1 MNIKRRKKRGAVVN
15 THALNDIMF
24 FLLLF
29 FLILSTLAYP
39 NVIKVLLP
47 EAGETQQREPKKS
60 LQLAVDEYHD
70 YYLDGEKMS
79 VEQLGQRLEYIGK
92 TFPESTCSIS
102 MDRNLPVQDLVEVMQ
117 LGAKSDIRMYLKTSK
132 IEGE

>member
-29 FLILSTLAYP
+29 FLILSTLANP

-79 VEQLGQRLEYIGK
+79 VEQLTAIGVHWKNFSREYLFHFNGSK
-92 TFPESTCSIS
+92 LTCSRFS
-102 MDRNLPVQDLVEVMQ
+102 
-117 LGAKSDIRMYLKTSK
+117 GSDAVGR
-132 IEGE
+132 

>member
-29 FLILSTLAYP
+29 FLILSTLANP

-47 EAGETQQREPKKS
+47 QAGETQQKESKKA
-60 LQLAVDEYHD
+60 LQLAVDAQRNYF
-70 YYLDGEKMS
+70 LDGEAMS

-92 TFPESTCSIS
+92 AFPESTCSIS
-102 MDRNLPVQDLVEVMQ
+102 MDRNLSVQDLVEVMQ
-117 LGAKSDIRMYLKTSK
+117 LGAKSDIRMYLKTAK
-132 IEGE
+132 AEGE

>member
-29 FLILSTLAYP
+29 FLILSTLANP

-79 VEQLGQRLEYIGK
+79 VAKYFYQTY
-92 TFPESTCSIS
+92 
-102 MDRNLPVQDLVEVMQ
+102 NLKV
-117 LGAKSDIRMYLKTSK
+117 SDKKQPMLIVS
-132 IEGE
+132 

>member
-1 MNIKRRKKRGAVVN
+1 
-15 THALNDIMF
+15 MF

-29 FLILSTLAYP
+29 FLILSTLANP

-47 EAGETQQREPKKS
+47 EAGETQLREPKKT

-79 VEQLGQRLEYIGK
+79 VEQLGQRLEFIGK

-132 IEGE
+132 VAGE

>member
-29 FLILSTLAYP
+29 FLILSTLANP

-47 EAGETQQREPKKS
+47 QAGETQQKESKKS
-60 LQLAVDEYHD
+60 LQLAVDAQRNYF
-70 YYLDGEKMS
+70 LDGEAMS
-79 VEQLGQRLEYIGK
+79 VEQLGQRLEFIGK
-92 TFPESTCSIS
+92 SFPESTCSIS
-102 MDRNLPVQDLVEVMQ
+102 MDRNLSVQDLVEVMQ
-117 LGAKSDIRMYLKTSK
+117 LGAKSDIRMYLKTAKAES
-132 IEGE
+132 E

>member
-1 MNIKRRKKRGAVVN
+1 MNITRRKKRGAVVN

-29 FLILSTLAYP
+29 FLILSTLANP

-47 EAGETQQREPKKS
+47 QAGETQQKESKKS
-60 LQLAVDEYHD
+60 LQLAVDAQRNYF
-70 YYLDGEKMS
+70 LDGEAMS

-92 TFPESTCSIS
+92 SFPESTCSIS
-102 MDRNLPVQDLVEVMQ
+102 MDRNLSVQDLVEVMQ
-117 LGAKSDIRMYLKTSK
+117 LGAKSDIRMYLKTAKAES
-132 IEGE
+132 E

>member
-29 FLILSTLAYP
+29 FLILSTLANP

-47 EAGETQQREPKKS
+47 QAGETQQKESKKS
-60 LQLAVDEYHD
+60 LQLAVDAQRNYF
-70 YYLDGEKMS
+70 LDGEAMS
-79 VEQLGQRLEYIGK
+79 VEQLGQRLEFIGK
-92 TFPESTCSIS
+92 SFPESTCSIS
-102 MDRNLPVQDLVEVMQ
+102 MDRNLSVQDLVEVMQ
-117 LGAKSDIRMYLKTSK
+117 LGARSDIRMYLKTEK
-132 IEGE
+132 IQE